1 MSNKQRAIEAIRRYT
16 SGNIEKHRYNVEVYL
31 NNPVGIGEHPDVL
44 DAIKTELLKIAE
56 YNEIFDVLDKY
67 FED

>member
-1 MSNKQRAIEAIRRYT
+1 MSNKQRAIEAIRRYA

-67 FED
+67 FEV

>member
-1 MSNKQRAIEAIRRYT
+1 MSNKQRAIEAIRRYA
-16 SGNIEKHRYNVEVYL
+16 SGKLEKPRYKVEVYL
-31 NNPVGIGEHPDVL
+31 NNPVGIGEHPEVL